1 MSVLFK
7 TPWPTPDIE
16 AVKSLTFMHCVI
28 YGSLQ
33 VGHNSRHLNTE
44 WLMVLHWKLTRR
56 VTAFLNAA
64 LWMEGKPMIMN
75 QQYCQPGDGS
85 FLPEKFYAALKGT
98 WILCLQS
105 VALHSGTIIFFFYMT
120 VSDGCVSKGINKRM
134 PRTILQHLLLQKD
147 NQLFVLLLTTTG
159 SLVVTKST
167 KVVSTCINIL
177 TELDHREEQY
187 MCSESNISPK

>member
-7 TPWPTPDIE
+7 TPWLTPDIE

-56 VTAFLNAA
+56 MTAFLNAA
-64 LWMEGKPMIMN
+64 LWMEGKPTIMN

-85 FLPEKFYAALKGT
+85 FLPEEFHAALKGT

-105 VALHSGTIIFFFYMT
+105 IALHWNYNFFFTRQCQMD
-120 VSDGCVSKGINKRM
+120 VF
-134 PRTILQHLLLQKD
+134 LKD
-147 NQLFVLLLTTTG
+147 STRECQGQSYNTYSFRKTT
-159 SLVVTKST
+159 SFLYSCSQPLVVWLWPRVQKLL
-167 KVVSTCINIL
+167 VLAL
-177 TELDHREEQY
+177 TFDW
-187 MCSESNISPK
+187 IT